1 MNYIYSIPIEGR
13 AITLG
18 HASAL
23 RQQASRL
30 LAEARRLETLLLGH
44 DRLVRGSLIQRP
56 KFCGKTGCKCTRG
69 EAHPAGLYLSRLE
82 AGVAR
87 PRFVRAAD
95 RERVIREA
103 EAYRAFRTAL
113 RRWRAIVKELNGL
126 WEELGQAREDNY
138 PFE

>member
-1 MNYIYSIPIEGR
+1 M
-13 AITLG
+13 TLDQAPDLSG
-18 HASAL
+18 

-44 DRLVRGSLIQRP
+44 SRLVRGSLIQRP
-56 KFCGKTGCKCTRG
+56 KFCGKAGCKCTRG
-69 EAHPAGLYLSRLE
+69 EAHPDGLYLSRLE

-126 WEELGQAREDNY
+126 WEELGEAREASY
-138 PFE
+138 PFDKLIPTGRDFE

>member
-1 MNYIYSIPIEGR
+1 M
-13 AITLG
+13 TLDQ
-18 HASAL
+18 ASTL

-56 KFCGKTGCKCTRG
+56 KFCGKAGCKCTRG
-69 EAHPAGLYLSRLE
+69 EAHPAGLYISRLE
-82 AGVAR
+82 GGVAR

-126 WEELGQAREDNY
+126 WEELGEAREDSY
-138 PFE
+138 PLE

>member
-1 MNYIYSIPIEGR
+1 MTPHE
-13 AITLG
+13 
-18 HASAL
+18 ASAL
-23 RQQASRL
+23 RQRASHL
-30 LAEARRLETLLLGH
+30 LAESRRLETLLLGR

-95 RERVIREA
+95 RERVSREA

-126 WEELGQAREDNY
+126 WEELGQAREDSY

>member
-1 MNYIYSIPIEGR
+1 M
-13 AITLG
+13 TLDQ
-18 HASAL
+18 ASSL
-23 RQQASRL
+23 RQQTSRL
-30 LAEARRLETLLLGH
+30 LAEAHRLETLLLGH

-56 KFCGKTGCKCTRG
+56 KFCGKAGCKCTRG

-95 RERVIREA
+95 RERVSREA
-103 EAYRAFRTAL
+103 KAYREFRTAL
-113 RRWRAIVKELNGL
+113 RHWRAIVKELNQL
-126 WEELGQAREDNY
+126 WGDLGEAREDSY